1 MKNRIKITI
10 IIFAVVFLY
19 LSIIGYAADI
29 VKEQQGSKT
38 TRIKKQVYPDNTYEF
53 FNEINYDYGSY
64 IPGQNET
71 KDFMRSIWEFIF
83 QQTCLQDTM

>member
-29 VKEQQGSKT
+29 VKEQQGSKN
-38 TRIKKQVYPDNTYEF
+38 YTY
-53 FNEINYDYGSY
+53 
-64 IPGQNET
+64 
-71 KDFMRSIWEFIF
+71 
-83 QQTCLQDTM
+83 